1 VSCFGT
7 GTNNKRNKIDRS
19 RPPPSAQHQRAPPPP
34 LQQNPYSNDSIFS
47 RLVPTV
53 LGMGAVSSV
62 LFGAKSLLFDE
73 SGN

>member
-1 VSCFGT
+1 LLLRRRRRRLPAHTHNALVPP
-7 GTNNKRNKIDRS
+7 NNNNNHS
-19 RPPPSAQHQRAPPPP
+19 S
-34 LQQNPYSNDSIFS
+34 DSIFS